1 MKPHNA
7 TEIPQENPELV
18 KMRQE
23 MERMREELQRLK
35 QTEGNS
41 GTIPTI
47 NETKTAESQE
57 SPPLPKNVT
66 TSTAIPAVPVDS
78 ANDGSTIQL
87 QAYSG
92 KTMTITGDTIVNF
105 TNTRGLN
112 GDDFQFLDH
121 NEQYRISRQGTKWI
135 ITPGMNTRNATMLNY
150 LPLTGPEVLEND
162 DTISISI
169 PGSNVHKMTLTVK
182 ILS

>member
-1 MKPHNA
+1 
-7 TEIPQENPELV
+7 
-18 KMRQE
+18 
-23 MERMREELQRLK
+23 
-35 QTEGNS
+35 
-41 GTIPTI
+41 
-47 NETKTAESQE
+47 
-57 SPPLPKNVT
+57 
-66 TSTAIPAVPVDS
+66 
-78 ANDGSTIQL
+78 
-87 QAYSG
+87 
-92 KTMTITGDTIVNF
+92 MTITGDTVVNF

-182 ILS
+182 FIS

>member
-1 MKPHNA
+1 MK
-7 TEIPQENPELV
+7 
-18 KMRQE
+18 
-23 MERMREELQRLK
+23 EELNRLRNGADSSE
-35 QTEGNS
+35 TPSPYE
-41 GTIPTI
+41 
-47 NETKTAESQE
+47 ETKTPDTQETQPVPESNSE
-57 SPPLPKNVT
+57 PAPIP
-66 TSTAIPAVPVDS
+66 AIPVFSPD
-78 ANDGSTIQL
+78 DGAAIQL

-92 KTMTITGDTIVNF
+92 KTMTITGDTVVNF

-121 NEQYRISRQGTKWI
+121 NEQFRISRQGTKWL

-169 PGSNVHKMTLTVK
+169 PGSNVNKMTLTVK
-182 ILS
+182 FLS